1 ALFQI
6 IAGALNR
13 GEHVFGVGS
22 VDGIQFTACAV
33 GSDLVILS
41 SNFERVQVIPAP
53 QSTSDADYRLVTSVC
68 CCSDS
73 GKIAATYGTV
83 IRIFEPTHN
92 ISAKATHN
100 LNYRWFET
108 QLIQAAGTVNSV
120 LWAMDGLRL
129 MVVCQDQLFLY
140 QHRHLSGSSSPARS
154 SAPVMFCIAEEERSL
169 SADLPVNE
177 WEEVW
182 RSTLAQPVQFI
193 QFSPDGV
200 YFATCGVEDK
210 IVKVWYTDTPVPLM
224 EGGFT
229 EDMQM
234 SFITLTHPAKV
245 TGFEW
250 RKTGRYMP
258 RKCVQNC
265 IITWCEDQT
274 ARIWK
279 ESTPPEM
286 SVLDLAG
293 WYPSTQNN
301 DGITFMNI
309 SDSDPNLFHESKKKK
324 VPRMVPIKRTK
335 SRIMT
340 KLKSLLPEN
349 RKKKLS
355 TSSSEARELGLRAQ
369 ITKSPSYSDFDTT
382 TSPALYI
389 KFHLAA
395 TINADTDCLL
405 VPLMENG
412 SRHQKTFSVH
422 WLNNKELVFS
432 QGAEKLLADALQCES
447 SVDSPT
453 SDQSNGHDEKSEG
466 NSTQATD
473 TTSVSNTDTMDSAS
487 RPVSIHFE
495 AFGESNHRQN
505 GDDESKSNATEGEEW
520 NKQSNTYS
528 ESVSSKDVLDV
539 KLEMLLRQWNKSIDI
554 LFTLHP
560 VDGSLITWT
569 VEWLDDMHKS
579 PMVSFTSRLPNAFP
593 LTDAASLHSNLVTFN
608 PHDPAYLEVLRRNA
622 SLAQENNR
630 LPEKLAEKR
639 NMNTVYLLTNHDNGS
654 LNLWQLS
661 MDENSLFSTIL
672 SITHMSRMCGHRF
685 QISQVVAHPVLPLL
699 LTSSQFGKSEK
710 GQEGRDALSEVIL
723 WKINPVG
730 PLCKSG
736 GVQELARV
744 PNRKENAFDYLG
756 WIPAIL
762 PSFTLGTVCNSPS
775 SCFVAS
781 DGRNLIIYQA
791 VVDARG
797 LLSEIFHSEKPQSPV
812 PRVKEYK
819 CLPSLR
825 PDGRTEAGGSSL
837 SDTFRIVSTQSTAKP
852 GCVLEIGKIDA
863 AIKEHSSLLLLHVF
877 NERLLIDNEDEEHL
891 DEHRL
896 GPVVDRSKDIIF
908 TDRYFVVLIEKGATH
923 DSFIMYSI
931 DLSSVPTKHERPL
944 SAISDMDESGFLR
957 SASPNN
963 LPSIANLFIDH
974 VKVCHQRIDLPEGT
988 RIVSAEPAA
997 GHLSSSSLY
1006 PACKAPFVILTS
1018 CSDDV
1023 IRFWKCVGN
1032 EKEGSASFEWK
1043 EWRMVS
1049 DSLPSELEVDGG
1061 IYAISAA
1068 HSGRIACAYDSTYQR
1083 EATAGKAKKVQVI
1096 VFECES
1102 SGGVEWLREDS
1113 ITIDNVAFP
1122 QLKLPRLEDFG
1133 VHEPLP
1139 SLDGIVADI
1148 NARPSQRNGSL
1159 LTRIGSKSQLG
1170 TLGPSPFPDRT
1181 ITDHMRKAV
1190 SSHAIRAQQLYESL
1204 NMRDVVRIDWVSTE
1218 DGGHILTVGVAANIY
1233 LYTQISQDPA
1243 QRNIIAMKE
1252 AETNMR
1258 RPSLRKA
1265 SSLVAADV
1273 PFQRSHLVRW
1283 VCTRVL
1289 ELHSADGLPPIPTCL
1304 TWARDGLLI
1313 VGMQSEMRCYCQ
1325 WNLSAKST
1333 EEKEETKKS
1342 MLMKKQNASAPTLT
1356 ISPSHSMLEQLHKKG
1371 KEEKNKQKMIFEIVN
1386 KAMSKNSLDTITTAS
1401 EVAEAFAQ
1409 EGLFEAARMANP
1421 ILPQYHPKQLI
1432 VLLNA
1437 GRTKRV
1443 KAILLHVLKSLKGR
1457 GSAGKPNPLSR
1468 AASIRRM
1475 SRVEGSVDQLESTQV
1490 IQIDEGLDYDEIDDI
1505 APLPL
1510 YSLMAADEATDQN
1523 ENSATGP
1530 SYDGLFAREEDE
1542 DLDAMLADDDDGNS
1556 SAGGRS
1562 RLVSTSSDPGGNQGM
1577 KPEATVEVVFTAKH
1591 NRILTEYLTHTH
1603 LPGLSSVDQMHLLAI
1618 ADTLSHF
1625 SADVMDKLAQANAAL
1640 NPVAPSVLGESGGYA
1655 TATAGVET
1663 IDECGLRFLMAMKQ
1677 HEYLL
1682 LCLPIKQRQQLRLK
1696 GLSSAHVIWATHSD
1710 TENELLNAVPAMQ
1723 KTNFVWDDLRGIG
1736 AAWWLKTP
1744 ASLRICVEKLAK
1756 SAFQLKQ
1763 DPLDAALFYLALRK
1777 KNVLTHLFKTS
1788 SNQQMMDFFQQD
1800 FSTDHW
1806 KKAAQKNA
1814 FVLMSKQR
1822 FQHAAAFFLLAGS
1835 LKDALQTILAKL
1847 NDIQLAMVVLRLY
1860 ETDTEA
1866 MNQHMREMLCR
1877 EILDQ
1882 TVEQFEDS
1890 RGRLEDDTALH
1901 KDAHQDPFVRSMAYW
1916 VLKDYSR
1923 AAHTLVVE
1931 ANSLHVS
1938 SQADVSLS
1946 NIFNF
1951 YSFLRKHPL
1960 LIRQRLTDAGV
1971 QVGSTEKFLAV
1982 ARRLEVL
1989 ITPPERRLYFRTAG
2003 QHMAL
2008 GCPMLALD
2016 VLSRLPKEIAMLG
2029 EGSESLRDILSQ
2041 EVEEY
2046 NMTSMPLSAKTS
2058 VGQTKEPPK
2067 KEENVDWSAPTDVMG
2082 KDNLDLGWSESDED
2096 EEEEEKKEEKSEEKG
2111 INGVHGEAETPPP
2124 ARSSGIVDII
2134 AQHMKFVAS
2143 LRILTEELSTL
2154 ASGYEVDGGQLRY
2167 QLFHWLEKEVDVL
2180 KSLCDYRT
2188 SEPEEHHVDEP
2199 VEEHVEDE
2207 NTPSALHEMISKD
2220 RALMAARYKIAMH
2233 RRKWLVSNQKLLRSF
2248 TSFCAL
2254 HSAQNHR
2261 LTSALMELLLLL
2273 LELQKDNSSS
2283 SLRETLPDMN
2293 SFPLLVASVSSYKM
2307 FVSSPLA
2314 FIENQ
2319 NYDLLMSIT
2328 ELVHVPKLDHSIK
2341 KVFIL
2346 YNLCQGLSSCVY
2358 QSLSDVDYYSSSS
2371 VAPGSGALTRR
2382 SRAQTTL
2389 EDIRVTTAPG
2399 KWPGVENVVA
2409 LLGRERDEDAPQ
2421 LRLLLAECF
2430 VAITMSLFSFALS
2443 AYDARWLFRLSAHF
2457 VDNNQ
2462 FANIF
2467 GGGGEKKLKTAP
2479 PARPPRPAAPSHS
2492 DSNNI
2497 DKNPQS
2503 DNVAESLALRAKLHA
2518 KVFGIENHP
2527 VMVKK
2532 REDERK
2538 ANEVAASKFEVATD
2552 PKQSIKE
2559 QPLPNAIDPRLTKQS
2574 NANQSTLVKL
2584 GKTIQAKTSIIRRIS
2599 KLELLTRRK
2608 SEPVVVAKP
2617 IEQTIYRWVPPK
2629 KNIVQ
2634 MYAEKI
2640 YEDLGDEVDCVS
2652 EAGSEDEEHPLN
2664 DDEEP
2669 KDYANPNSY
2678 AWTLMRLALVVQQ
2691 SLRLKQFLVLSGF
2704 DLSEIPCISPRV
2716 SAVLKMLEGWAYQL
2730 REELRAFPDGC
2741 PPDLLPNKY
2750 ADATEETAAG
2760 PTLRKYRALLEPSNT
2775 PFEHEGPHALPVK
2788 RLWIYLVRQE
2798 NLQNIFIANVF
2809 APGQD
2814 EKGTEKIGA
2823 SGGVNKENLPD
2834 AYKIIQKENEP
2845 IVAFSCSQERPGL
2858 LVVSTG
2864 RELQEMDISPI
2875 FEADASS
2882 TWMSNRT
2889 ELDVALFGLKR
2900 DAKIDNDDYQLFTDG
2915 GQTTKSSS
2923 AKMMFKRPINGIRR
2937 IDAHPSAPYY
2947 ATGSSD
2953 GSIRIWE
2960 WGVGQPLFIPRHAGQ
2975 HAKVTRISYSPNG
2988 SKLAAAD
2995 GDGMVCVWQAGVSSD
3010 MKQPFFSLKAHSRTT
3025 SDVRF
3030 VSHSSSI
3037 LLTAGDAASE
3047 ANVCLWDT
3055 LLPNCRS
3062 CVHAFGGDGK
3072 HFEGATCAL
3081 YLAPSMT
3088 VISGGAHGDLCI
3100 WDLRMGQLR
3109 HQIKVF
3115 EPMQAVSSLV
3125 VDPSNDVIAIG
3136 NSEGDI
3142 KIYSCEP
3149 NPQLMYSLP
3158 GEHAAKTGF
3167 SFRQVGQTT
3176 VTGVQQ
3182 IYVDQDMRMFSCGA
3196 DCSLNFRTIPSV
3208 YNLI

>member
-1 ALFQI
+1 MTAHQI

-13 GEHVFGVGS
+13 GEHVYGVGS

-33 GSDLVILS
+33 GSDLVLLS
-41 SNFERVQVIPAP
+41 SNFERVQVIPSP
-53 QSTSDADYRLVTSVC
+53 QASSDNENRLVTSVTC
-68 CCSDS
+68 CNDS

-92 ISAKATHN
+92 IVAKASHN

-108 QLIQAAGTVNSV
+108 QMIQAAGTVNSV

-129 MVVCQDQLFLY
+129 MVACQDQLFLY
-140 QHRHLSGSSSPARS
+140 QHRLLSGCATPSRS
-154 SAPVMFCIAEEERSL
+154 SAPVMFCIAEEDRST
-169 SADLPVNE
+169 SGDLPVIE

-182 RSTLAQPVQFI
+182 RSTLAQPVQYI

-200 YFATCGVEDK
+200 YFATSGVEDK
-210 IVKVWYTDTPVPLM
+210 IVKVWYIDTPVPLM

-234 SFITLTHPAKV
+234 SFITLTHPSRV

-279 ESTPPEM
+279 ESTPPEL

-293 WYPSTQNN
+293 WYPSTQNT
-301 DGITFMNI
+301 DGITFTNI
-309 SDSDPNLFHESKKKK
+309 SDSDPNLFYEAKKKK
-324 VPRMVPIKRTK
+324 GVNLVPIKRTK
-335 SRIMT
+335 NRIMN
-340 KLKSLLPEN
+340 KLKNLIPDRD

-355 TSSSEARELGLRAQ
+355 ASSSEARELGLRAQ
-369 ITKSPSYSDFDTT
+369 ITKSPSYSDFDST
-382 TSPALYI
+382 TSPALYV

-432 QGAEKLLADALQCES
+432 QGAEKLLAEALLCEGSAS
-447 SVDSPT
+447 SPS
-453 SDQSNGHDEKSEG
+453 SDQSNGSDEKSEMIS
-466 NSTQATD
+466 NQSTD
-473 TTSVSNTDTMDSAS
+473 TTSISVTNTDTIDSAS
-487 RPVSIHFE
+487 RPISINFE
-495 AFGESNHRQN
+495 AFGETNNRVN
-505 GDDESKSNATEGEEW
+505 GDDETKSGMEGEEW
-520 NKQSNTYS
+520 AKQSNTYS

-554 LFTLHP
+554 LFTIHP

-569 VEWLDDMHKS
+569 VEWLDDLHKS

-593 LTDAASLHSNLVTFN
+593 LTDAASLHSNLCTFN

-622 SLAQENNR
+622 NQGLEHDR
-630 LPEKLAEKR
+630 LPEKLTERR
-639 NMNTVYLLTNHDNGS
+639 NMNMIYLLTNHDNGS

-685 QISQVVAHPVLPLL
+685 QINQVVAHPVLPLL
-699 LTSSQFGKSEK
+699 LTSSQFGKSQK

-736 GVQELARV
+736 GVMELARV
-744 PNRKENAFDYLG
+744 PHKRESAFDYLG

-781 DGRNLIIYQA
+781 DGRDLIIYQA

-819 CLPSLR
+819 TPLPSLR
-825 PDGRTEAGGSSL
+825 ADGRPDGGAFPSTL

-863 AIKEHSSLLLLHVF
+863 AIKEQSSLLLLHVF
-877 NERLLIDNEDEEHL
+877 NERLLIDNEGEENL
-891 DEHRL
+891 DDPGGRM

-908 TDRYFVVLIEKGATH
+908 SDRYFIVLIEKGATY
-923 DSFIMYSI
+923 DSFIMYSV
-931 DLSSVPTKHERPL
+931 DLSSMPTKHERPL

-957 SASPNN
+957 SASPN

-974 VKVCHQRIDLPEGT
+974 VKVCHQRIVLPEGT

-1023 IRFWKCVGN
+1023 IRFWKCTKN
-1032 EKEGSASFEWK
+1032 EKEGTPSFEWK

-1049 DSLPSELEVDGG
+1049 DSLSSELEVDGM

-1083 EATAGKAKKVQVI
+1083 DMTAGRSNKVQVI

-1102 SGGVEWLREDS
+1102 SGGVEWLREDTL
-1113 ITIDNVAFP
+1113 TIDNVAFP

-1139 SLDGIVADI
+1139 SLDGILTDI
-1148 NARPSQRNGSL
+1148 NSRPSQRNGTL
-1159 LTRIGSKSQLG
+1159 LTRIGSKSHLG
-1170 TLGPSPFPDRT
+1170 TTPLSR
-1181 ITDHMRKAV
+1181 V
-1190 SSHAIRAQQLYESL
+1190 

-1218 DGGHILTVGVAANIY
+1218 DGAHVLTVGVAANIY

-1265 SSLVAADV
+1265 SSLVSAEI
-1273 PFQRSHLVRW
+1273 PTQRSQLVRW

-1289 ELHSADGLPPIPTCL
+1289 ELHSADGLPPIPTSL

-1325 WNLSAKST
+1325 WNLSAAST
-1333 EEKEETKKS
+1333 EEKEEHKKS
-1342 MLMKKQNASAPTLT
+1342 ILMKKHQNASAPTLT

-1371 KEEKNKQKMIFEIVN
+1371 KEEKSKHKMIFEIVN
-1386 KAMSKNSLDTITTAS
+1386 KVMSKQDSLAAS
-1401 EVAEAFAQ
+1401 SSAAEVAEAFAQ

-1457 GSAGKPNPLSR
+1457 GKAGKPNPLSR

-1475 SRVEGSVDQLESTQV
+1475 SRVEGSVDQPDNTQV
-1490 IQIDEGLDYDEIDDI
+1490 IQMDEGLDYDEIDDI

-1510 YSLMAADEATDQN
+1510 YSLMAADEATSQMSN
-1523 ENSATGP
+1523 ENGTTGP
-1530 SYDGLFAREEDE
+1530 SYDGLFDREEDE
-1542 DLDAMLADDDDGNS
+1542 DLEAILAEDEDGNS
-1556 SAGGRS
+1556 SSGGRS
-1562 RLVSTSSDPGGNQGM
+1562 RMVSTSSDPGVQQM
-1577 KPEATVEVVFTAKH
+1577 RAEETVEVVFTAKH

-1682 LCLPIKQRQQLRLK
+1682 LCLPIKQRQQLRVK

-1723 KTNFVWDDLRGIG
+1723 KTNVVWEDLRGIG
-1736 AAWWLKTP
+1736 AAWWLKNQAT
-1744 ASLRICVEKLAK
+1744 LRVCVEKLAK

-1763 DPLDAALFYLALRK
+1763 DPMDAAIFYLALRK

-1788 SNQQMMDFFQQD
+1788 SNQMMMDFFQQD
-1800 FSTDHW
+1800 FSSDHW
-1806 KKAAQKNA
+1806 KKAAMKNA

-1860 ETDTEA
+1860 ETDTEV
-1866 MNQHMREMLCR
+1866 MNQQMRELLCR

-1882 TVEQFEDS
+1882 TVEQFEAS
-1890 RGRLEDDTALH
+1890 RGKLEDDTAMH
-1901 KDAHQDPFVRSMAYW
+1901 KNAHQDPFVRSMAYW

-1923 AAHTLVVE
+1923 SSHTLVVE
-1931 ANSLHVS
+1931 ANSLHVT

-1951 YSFLRKHPL
+1951 YSFLRKNPL
-1960 LIRQRLTDAGV
+1960 VIRQRLTDAGV

-2029 EGSESLRDILSQ
+2029 EGSESLRDILVN

-2046 NMTSMPLSAKTS
+2046 NMTPMPLSAKNS
-2058 VGQTKEPPK
+2058 VAPSATPK
-2067 KEENVDWSAPTDVMG
+2067 KEENVDWSAPTNVME
-2082 KDNLDLGWSESDED
+2082 KDDLDLGWSESDED
-2096 EEEEEKKEEKSEEKG
+2096 EEEEEEPKKKEEKTEEQKE
-2111 INGVHGEAETPPP
+2111 NGVHTAGSLPPP
-2124 ARSSGIVDII
+2124 ASSSGIVDII

-2154 ASGYEVDGGQLRY
+2154 ASGFEVDGGQLRY
-2167 QLFHWLEKEVDVL
+2167 QLFHWLEKEVEVL
-2180 KSLCDYRT
+2180 KRLCDYRT
-2188 SEPEEHHVDEP
+2188 SEPEEHHVEEP
-2199 VEEHVEDE
+2199 DEEHLEDGFS
-2207 NTPSALHEMISKD
+2207 PSALHEVISKD

-2273 LELQKDNSSS
+2273 LELQKDNTSS

-2314 FIENQ
+2314 FVENQ
-2319 NYDLLMSIT
+2319 CYDLLMSLS
-2328 ELVHVPKLDHSIK
+2328 ELTHVPKLDHSIK

-2358 QSLSDVDYYSSSS
+2358 QSLSDVDYYGSSTTSG
-2371 VAPGSGALTRR
+2371 GSGALTRR
-2382 SRAQTTL
+2382 SRAQTTVD
-2389 EDIRVTTAPG
+2389 DIRVTTSPG

-2457 VDNNQ
+2457 VDSNQ
-2462 FANIF
+2462 FSNIF
-2467 GGGGEKKLKTAP
+2467 GGGGEKKLKSAP
-2479 PARPPRPAAPSHS
+2479 PARPPRPAAPHA

-2497 DKNPQS
+2497 DKNPTG

-2527 VMVKK
+2527 VMIKK
-2532 REDERK
+2532 REEEKK
-2538 ANEVAASKFEVATD
+2538 ASEAAA
-2552 PKQSIKE
+2552 
-2559 QPLPNAIDPRLTKQS
+2559 
-2574 NANQSTLVKL
+2574 
-2584 GKTIQAKTSIIRRIS
+2584 AK
-2599 KLELLTRRK
+2599 
-2608 SEPVVVAKP
+2608 VAKP

-2640 YEDLGDEVDCVS
+2640 YEDLGDDIDCVS
-2652 EAGSEDEEHPLN
+2652 DAGSEDEEHPLN

-2716 SAVLKMLEGWAYQL
+2716 NSVLKMLEGWAFQL
-2730 REELRAFPDGC
+2730 REELRSFPDGC
-2741 PPDLLPNKY
+2741 PPDLLPNKD
-2750 ADATEETAAG
+2750 ADPTEETTTG

-2775 PFEHEGPHALPVK
+2775 PFESEGPHALPVK

-2809 APGQD
+2809 APGQN
-2814 EKGTEKIGA
+2814 EKGTEKIGSA
-2823 SGGVNKENLPD
+2823 GAGTKEALPD
-2834 AYKIIQKENEP
+2834 AYKIMQKENEP

-2875 FEADASS
+2875 FEENANS

-2889 ELDVALFGLKR
+2889 ELDVALFGLRR
-2900 DAKIDNDDYQLFTDG
+2900 DPKNDNDDYQLFTDG
-2915 GQTTKSSS
+2915 STTKTSS

-2937 IDAHPSAPYY
+2937 IDSHPSAPYY

-2975 HAKVTRISYSPNG
+2975 HAKVTKISYSPNG

-3010 MKQPFFSLKAHSRTT
+3010 MKTPFFSLKAHNRTT

-3037 LLTAGDAASE
+3037 LLTAGDATTE
-3047 ANVCLWDT
+3047 ANVCVWDT
-3055 LLPNCRS
+3055 LLPSGRS
-3062 CVHAFGGDGK
+3062 CVHAFGGEGK

-3109 HQIKVF
+3109 NQIKVF
-3115 EPMQAVSSLV
+3115 EPMQAVRSLV
-3125 VDPSNDVIAIG
+3125 VDPSNDVIAVG

-3158 GEHAAKTGF
+3158 GEHAARTGF

>member
-1 ALFQI
+1 QI

-33 GSDLVILS
+33 GSDLVILA
-41 SNFERVQVIPAP
+41 SNFDRVQVIPAP
-53 QSTSDADYRLVTSVC
+53 QSTSDGDYRLVTSVSC
-68 CCSDS
+68 CNDS

-92 ISAKATHN
+92 ISTKATHN

-140 QHRHLSGSSSPARS
+140 QHRFLSGSSTPSRAS
-154 SAPVMFCIAEEERSL
+154 EPVMFCIAEEERSL
-169 SADLPVNE
+169 SVDNPVNE

-224 EGGFT
+224 DGGFT
-229 EDMQM
+229 EEMQM
-234 SFITLTHPAKV
+234 SFITLTHPVRV

-258 RKCVQNC
+258 RKCIQNC

-274 ARIWK
+274 ARLWK

-309 SDSDPNLFHESKKKK
+309 SDSDPNLFYESKKKK
-324 VPRMVPIKRTK
+324 GVRMIPIKRTK

-349 RKKKLS
+349 RNKKKLS
-355 TSSSEARELGLRAQ
+355 ASSSEARELGLRAQ

-382 TSPALYI
+382 TSPALYV

-432 QGAEKLLADALQCES
+432 QGAEKLLAEALQCEGS
-447 SVDSPT
+447 SESSPP
-453 SDQSNGHDEKSEG
+453 SDQANGSEERSEG
-466 NSTQATD
+466 GSTHSTE
-473 TTSVSNTDTMDSAS
+473 TTNVSANTDTADSGS
-487 RPVSIHFE
+487 RPISIHFE
-495 AFGESNHRQN
+495 TFGETNHRQN
-505 GDDESKSNATEGEEW
+505 GGEETKNGEGEEW
-520 NKQSNTYS
+520 GKQSNAYS

-554 LFTLHP
+554 LFTIHP

-569 VEWLDDMHKS
+569 VEWLDDVHKA
-579 PMVSFTSRLPNAFP
+579 PMISFTSRLPNAFP

-608 PHDPAYLEVLRRNA
+608 PHDPAYLDVLRRNA
-622 SLAQENNR
+622 NQGHDNDR

-639 NMNTVYLLTNHDNGS
+639 NMNMVYLLTNHDNGS

-685 QISQVVAHPVLPLL
+685 QINQVVAHPVLPLL
-699 LTSSQFGKSEK
+699 LTSSQFGKGEK
-710 GQEGRDALSEVIL
+710 AQEGHNALSEVIL

-744 PNRKENAFDYLG
+744 PHKCESAFNYLG

-797 LLSEIFHSEKPQSPV
+797 LLSEIFHSEKPQSPA

-819 CLPSLR
+819 CMPSLR
-825 PDGRTEAGGSSL
+825 PDGKTDGAGGSSL
-837 SDTFRIVSTQSTAKP
+837 SEAFKIVSTQSTAKP
-852 GCVLEIGKIDA
+852 GCVLEIGQINA
-863 AIKEHSSLLLLHVF
+863 AIKDHSSLLLLHVF
-877 NERLLIDNEDEEHL
+877 NERLLIDNEGEENL
-891 DEHRL
+891 NETSSQL

-944 SAISDMDESGFLR
+944 SSISDMDDSGFLR
-957 SASPNN
+957 SASPN

-974 VKVCHQRIDLPEGT
+974 VKVCHQKIELPEGT

-1023 IRFWKCVGN
+1023 IRFWKCVKN

-1049 DSLPSELEVDGG
+1049 DSLASELEVDGG

-1068 HSGRIACAYDSTYQR
+1068 HSGRIACAYDSSYQR
-1083 EATAGKAKKVQVI
+1083 DITAGKANKVQVI

-1102 SGGVEWLREDS
+1102 SGGVEWLREDTLS
-1113 ITIDNVAFP
+1113 IDNVAFP

-1133 VHEPLP
+1133 VHDPLP

-1159 LTRIGSKSQLG
+1159 LTRIGSKSHLG
-1170 TLGPSPFPDRT
+1170 LLHPSSAFPDRT

-1190 SSHAIRAQQLYESL
+1190 STHAIRAQQLYESL

-1218 DGGHILTVGVAANIY
+1218 DGSHILTVGVAANIY

-1265 SSLVAADV
+1265 SSLVSTEI
-1273 PFQRSHLVRW
+1273 PTQRSQLVRW

-1333 EEKEETKKS
+1333 EEKEETKKAV
-1342 MLMKKQNASAPTLT
+1342 LMRKNNASAPTLT

-1371 KEEKNKQKMIFEIVN
+1371 KEEKKKQNLIYDIVN
-1386 KAMSKNSLDTITTAS
+1386 KAMTKDSMASKTTTS

-1457 GSAGKPNPLSR
+1457 DRDGKPNPLSR

-1475 SRVEGSVDQLESTQV
+1475 SRVEGSVDQPESQV
-1490 IQIDEGLDYDEIDDI
+1490 IQIEEGLDYDEIDDI

-1510 YSLMAADEATDQN
+1510 YSLMAADEATDQSRN
-1523 ENSATGP
+1523 ENNATGP
-1530 SYDGLFAREEDE
+1530 SYDGLFDREEDD

-1562 RLVSTSSDPGGNQGM
+1562 RLVSMSSDQGAIVGF
-1577 KPEATVEVVFTAKH
+1577 KPEDLVEVVFTAKH

-1625 SADVMDKLAQANAAL
+1625 SADVMDKLAQANAAI
-1640 NPVAPSVLGESGGYA
+1640 NPVAASVLGESGGYA

-1682 LCLPIKQRQQLRLK
+1682 LCLPIKQRQQLRIK

-1723 KTNFVWDDLRGIG
+1723 KPNFSWDDLRGIG
-1736 AAWWLKTP
+1736 AAWWLKNQ

-1756 SAFQLKQ
+1756 SAFQSKQ
-1763 DPLDAALFYLALRK
+1763 DPMDAALYYLALRK
-1777 KNVLTHLFKTS
+1777 KNVLTHLFKSS
-1788 SNQQMMDFFQQD
+1788 SNQMMMDFFMQD
-1800 FSTDHW
+1800 FSTEHW

-1822 FQHAAAFFLLAGS
+1822 FAHAAAFFLLAGS

-1882 TVEQFEDS
+1882 SVEQFEES
-1890 RGRLEDDTALH
+1890 RGKLQDDTAMH
-1901 KDAHQDPFVRSMAYW
+1901 KNAHRDPFVRSMAYW
-1916 VLKDYSR
+1916 VLKDYAR

-1931 ANSLHVS
+1931 ANSVHITT
-1938 SQADVSLS
+1938 QADVSLS

-1960 LIRQRLTDAGV
+1960 VIRQRMTDAGV

-2029 EGSESLRDILSQ
+2029 EGSESLRDILAQ
-2041 EVEEY
+2041 EGNELQVEDFS
-2046 NMTSMPLSAKTS
+2046 MTEMPSRKMS
-2058 VGQTKEPPK
+2058 IVPK
-2067 KEENVDWSAPTDVMG
+2067 KEENVDWSAPTNVME
-2082 KDNLDLGWSESDED
+2082 KDDLDLGWSESDDD
-2096 EEEEEKKEEKSEEKG
+2096 EEEEEGTSKQEEKKMEQ
-2111 INGVHGEAETPPP
+2111 NGVHPEASLPPP
-2124 ARSSGIVDII
+2124 PPSSGIVDII

-2167 QLFHWLEKEVDVL
+2167 QLFHWLEKEIDVL
-2180 KSLCDYRT
+2180 KRLCDYRT
-2188 SEPEEHHVDEP
+2188 SEPEEPHVDDL
-2199 VEEHVEDE
+2199 VEEHVEDG
-2207 NTPSALHEMISKD
+2207 NSPSALHEVISKD

-2273 LELQKDNSSS
+2273 LELQKDNTSS

-2314 FIENQ
+2314 FVENQ
-2319 NYDLLMSIT
+2319 CYDLLMSIS

-2358 QSLSDVDYYSSSS
+2358 QSLSDVDYYSSSN

-2382 SRAQTTL
+2382 SRALTTID
-2389 EDIRVTTAPG
+2389 EIRVTTPPG

-2457 VDNNQ
+2457 VDNTQ
-2462 FANIF
+2462 FSNIF
-2467 GGGGEKKLKTAP
+2467 GGGGEKKLKAAP
-2479 PARPPRPAAPSHS
+2479 PARPPRPAAPSYS

-2527 VMVKK
+2527 VMMKK

-2538 ANEVAASKFEVATD
+2538 ANEAAVAKLLEKGANAK
-2552 PKQSIKE
+2552 PIKN
-2559 QPLPNAIDPRLTKQS
+2559 QPQPSEMENQS
-2574 NANQSTLVKL
+2574 NANESTMAKL
-2584 GKTIQAKTSIIRRIS
+2584 GKAIQAKTSMIRRIS
-2599 KLELLTRRK
+2599 RLEQFTLRRKK
-2608 SEPVVVAKP
+2608 SEPAVVARP

-2640 YEDLGDEVDCVS
+2640 YEDLGDDVDCVS
-2652 EAGSEDEEHPLN
+2652 EAGSEEEEEHALN

-2704 DLSEIPCISPRV
+2704 DLSEIPCLSPRV
-2716 SAVLKMLEGWAYQL
+2716 NAVLKMLEGWAYQL

-2741 PPDLLPNKY
+2741 PPDLLPNKF

-2760 PTLRKYRALLEPSNT
+2760 PTLRKYRALLEPNNT

-2809 APGQD
+2809 APGQN
-2814 EKGTEKIGA
+2814 EKGTEKVGA
-2823 SGGVNKENLPD
+2823 SGGANKENLPD

-2875 FEADASS
+2875 FEENANS

-2889 ELDVALFGLKR
+2889 ELDVALFGLRR

-2915 GQTTKSSS
+2915 QSSKSSS
-2923 AKMMFKRPINGIRR
+2923 AKMMFKRPIHGIRR

-3010 MKQPFFSLKAHSRTT
+3010 MKTPFFSMKAHNRTT
-3025 SDVRF
+3025 SDARF

-3037 LLTAGDAASE
+3037 LLTAGDSTTE

-3055 LLPNCRS
+3055 LLPSCRS
-3062 CVHAFGGDGK
+3062 CVHAFGGEGK

-3109 HQIKVF
+3109 NQIKVF
-3115 EPMQAVSSLV
+3115 EPMQSVSSLV

-3142 KIYSCEP
+3142 KIFSCEP
-3149 NPQLMYSLP
+3149 NAQLMYSLP